1 MVISECFRGLHFS
14 AGLSYNEAF
23 REMQDRL
30 EVKSRDPVIP

>member
-30 EVKSRDPVIP
+30 EVESRDPVIP